1 MMIITSE
8 ILLSRKSPHKL
19 ASQVSCGDS
28 RMQVVRF
35 PLWTAAVKIVSAL
48 LSSEFKNGC
57 HDNNLRMVIMAM
69 RRKQLKS
76 WHAFD

>member
-1 MMIITSE
+1 
-8 ILLSRKSPHKL
+8 
-19 ASQVSCGDS
+19 
-28 RMQVVRF
+28 MQMVRF
-35 PLWTAAVKIVSAL
+35 PLWTAALKIVSAL

-57 HDNNLRMVIMAM
+57 HDNNFRIVIMAI